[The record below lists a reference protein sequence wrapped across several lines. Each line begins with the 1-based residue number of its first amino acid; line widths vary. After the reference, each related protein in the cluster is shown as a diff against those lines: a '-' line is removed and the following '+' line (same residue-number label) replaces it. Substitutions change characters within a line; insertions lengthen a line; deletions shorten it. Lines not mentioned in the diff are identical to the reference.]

1 MATIKMMALLNRHFI
16 GSVRSLGS
24 SFVGGGST
32 VSPWKTLTASC
43 LSTEAT
49 AAAPGQ
55 ANNGPVWTTEQIRA
69 TSYPPQRQNGPG
81 KKYYNH
87 FKRASREL
95 SEAVKEANERREV
108 MLHEFRPRF
117 PEFKVGDAIE
127 LIYAPEI
134 GDKEGTLIRGTV
146 VSKRNKGLDSSFTII
161 NRSGDDAYLATYK
174 YSSPLLRTIRIMRR
188 RHANQGKKATRAKL
202 TWLWDAK
209 ESLYKVTKD
218 TKEQWESDLERR
230 IRRELAARGRVAS
243 KKNIME
249 EKDKLLRTG
258 KGILQVDKYQ

>member
-1 MATIKMMALLNRHFI
+1 MI
-16 GSVRSLGS
+16 
-24 SFVGGGST
+24 
-32 VSPWKTLTASC
+32 
-43 LSTEAT
+43 
-49 AAAPGQ
+49 
-55 ANNGPVWTTEQIRA
+55 
-69 TSYPPQRQNGPG
+69 
-81 KKYYNH
+81 
-87 FKRASREL
+87 
-95 SEAVKEANERREV
+95 
-108 MLHEFRPRF
+108 
-117 PEFKVGDAIE
+117 
-127 LIYAPEI
+127 LIVF
-134 GDKEGTLIRGTV
+134 LQ
-146 VSKRNKGLDSSFTII
+146 
-161 NRSGDDAYLATYK
+161 RSGDDAYLATYK

-249 EKDKLLRTG
+249 EKEKLLRTG